1 MTYSLY
7 AVTAPGLESFTQDE
21 LAGLGITAHPAQ
33 PAQVEPGDGRE
44 ESGGVAFD
52 GGLDDLYRA
61 NLHLRTA
68 SRILARLG
76 DFDAAV
82 FSELRKKASRLN
94 WEEFLN
100 PGQPAALRV
109 TCHKSKL
116 YHSGAVAERV
126 AGAIADRLGKPPE
139 LVKFDEAAAP
149 LPQLVI
155 VRLVRD
161 HCTISIDTSGSLLHR
176 RGYRL
181 ETAKAPLRETLAA
194 GLLLASGWDPACP
207 LLDPFCGSGTI
218 PIEAALLARR
228 IAPGKT
234 RRFAFMEWPNYDS
247 SRWQDQLARG
257 SELELPGSGLIQA
270 SDRDAGAVRIAQ
282 ANAER
287 AGVSGDIQFDCR
299 AVSAVQPPAG
309 QGWVVTN
316 PPYGLRVKGGRD
328 LRDLYAQFGNVLR
341 VHCPGWTVG
350 MLCSTD
356 YLAGHARIRFERSLS
371 LLNGG
376 VPVKFFVGKV

>member
-1 MTYSLY
+1 
-7 AVTAPGLESFTQDE
+7 VG
-21 LAGLGITAHPAQ
+21 
-33 PAQVEPGDGRE
+33 
-44 ESGGVAFD
+44 
-52 GGLDDLYRA
+52 
-61 NLHLRTA
+61 
-68 SRILARLG
+68 
-76 DFDAAV
+76 
-82 FSELRKKASRLN
+82 
-94 WEEFLN
+94 
-100 PGQPAALRV
+100 
-109 TCHKSKL
+109 
-116 YHSGAVAERV
+116 ERV

-139 LVKFDEAAAP
+139 LMKFDEAAAP
-149 LPQLVI
+149 LPQLVT

-228 IAPGKT
+228 IAPGKM
-234 RRFAFMEWPNYDS
+234 RRFAFMDWPNYEAT
-247 SRWQDQLARG
+247 RWHDHLARATA
-257 SELELPGSGLIQA
+257 LELPGSGMIQA

-287 AGVSGDIQFDCR
+287 AGVSGDIQFDCH
-299 AVSAVQPPAG
+299 AVSAVQPPPG
-309 QGWVVTN
+309 PGWVVTN
-316 PPYGLRVKGGRD
+316 PPYGLRVQGGRD

-341 VHCPGWTVG
+341 MQCPGWTVG

-356 YLAGHARIRFERSLS
+356 FLAGHARIRFERSLP

-376 VPVKFFVGKV
+376 VAVKFFVGKV